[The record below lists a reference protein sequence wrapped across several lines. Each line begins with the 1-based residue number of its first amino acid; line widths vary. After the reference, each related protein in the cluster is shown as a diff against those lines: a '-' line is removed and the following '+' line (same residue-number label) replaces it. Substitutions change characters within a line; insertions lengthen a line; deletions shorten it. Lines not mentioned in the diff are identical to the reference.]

1 MRCTLPPAA
10 GTLSEAGGPRGPKQS
25 GGRFLPRRRAGGG
38 VVGGEKYSSLEL
50 DATAAAGDTGDPG
63 SGDGE
68 AELSDDTGGGGRA
81 RLEAALVNISSFL
94 YLGILTLN
102 IIFHFGF
109 DVVIDMGRHSC
120 NFD

>member
-10 GTLSEAGGPRGPKQS
+10 GTLSEAGGPRGPKPF

-63 SGDGE
+63 SGGGE
-68 AELSDDTGGGGRA
+68 AELSDDSGVGRRA
-81 RLEAALVNISSFL
+81 YRLVADLVIISLSYPVIIPFIHICQLTFVRCHIVIFSSF
-94 YLGILTLN
+94 GI
-102 IIFHFGF
+102 
-109 DVVIDMGRHSC
+109 
-120 NFD
+120 